1 MKHHSTVWFWGLW
14 ISLAWV
20 PVANPVMCPW
30 LAIIPVFFWRGGG
43 GRKSQ
48 THLIHPWSI
57 ISYHLQ
63 KNLKNKHHQVIL
75 CNPFWD
81 GENLTL
87 PKVVGDLQP
96 GDTKIILNHP
106 GPCVVAIWR
115 FPKMV
120 APPNHPFWYILIG
133 FSIINH
139 PFWGTPIVGNPH
151 IFHVFL
157 EKNSQF
163 PEISHAIPSGGLFF
177 SAT

>member
-1 MKHHSTVWFWGLW
+1 MKQGIQSIVPEIVDSKALLKTLLLTEILKYMKHHSTAWFWGLW

-43 GRKSQ
+43 GKKSQ

-87 PKVVGDLQP
+87 PKVDFGVPL
-96 GDTKIILNHP
+96 L
-106 GPCVVAIWR
+106 
-115 FPKMV
+115 
-120 APPNHPFWYILIG
+120 LE
-133 FSIINH
+133 
-139 PFWGTPIVGNPH
+139 TPIY
-151 IFHVFL
+151 IMFFW
-157 EKNSQF
+157 KRTA
-163 PEISHAIPSGGLFF
+163 AIPSGGLFF
-177 SAT
+177 QRRNSLRSTQMVVKSKGIHPKIHPKICQV